1 MWSKNPRVVVKLCY
15 EFFSVFLIIT
25 LASRQ
30 SSVSRRYC
38 HKSLI
43 VSALFLSRA
52 SCHVWHCVSTDVTWH
67 CHAPLLVTI
76 IPLSLLCKSVLC
88 ALRLIT
94 THWEFPAALLSTLRC
109 ARLSTAR
116 LLRSLRSRQCVSVSH
131 PSRALLSFRVPGR
144 KTPGY
149 QKCGCGFF
157 PSFLPPDIGHWIQT
171 AEKPKSRLERKLS
184 LVRTRSLPAMTS
196 QLWCKHSIQPEQI
209 LWSTGLWS

>member
-1 MWSKNPRVVVKLCY
+1 MLR
-15 EFFSVFLIIT
+15 VFLCFSHHH
-25 LASRQ
+25 SRVTSELGVTQ
-30 SSVSRRYC
+30 ILSQVSHCFCSVSVTC
-38 HKSLI
+38 L
-43 VSALFLSRA
+43 LSR
-52 SCHVWHCVSTDVTWH
+52 VTLCQHW
-67 CHAPLLVTI
+67 CYVTLSRSFTLVTI
-76 IPLSLLCKSVLC
+76 ISLLCKSVLC

-149 QKCGCGFF
+149 QKWSCGFF

-171 AEKPKSRLERKLS
+171 AEKPKSRLKRKLS